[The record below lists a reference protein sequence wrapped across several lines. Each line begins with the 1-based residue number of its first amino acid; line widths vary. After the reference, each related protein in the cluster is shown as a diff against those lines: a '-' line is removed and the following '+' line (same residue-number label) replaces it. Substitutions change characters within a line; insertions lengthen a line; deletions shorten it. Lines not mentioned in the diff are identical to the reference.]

1 MKLRIDGR
9 RNAVATISGAVL
21 LLCSTTLAE
30 ATPPADPGSIWTF
43 QGENDSVSTTPGGS
57 DKDYTSG
64 LRIGW
69 TSGTDQV
76 PEFAKQIAAAVW
88 GEGVTRISFDVS
100 QQIYT
105 PTDTHLVH
113 PDPTDRPVAAYLAGT
128 LSLAQD
134 TDRTRSVLAMSFGM
148 IGPSALGRVV
158 QNGFHELIR
167 DHLNSGWGAQL
178 PDEPQL
184 ELVGERTWRTDAV
197 HLGGLEGDALPSLT
211 AGVGTV
217 RDYVQTGLIL
227 RIGQY
232 LGSDFGVSRI
242 RPGITGGD
250 AFTVGPDELPWYFFV
265 GVDGQA
271 VGRDVFLDG
280 DLLRKS
286 AHVERKPLLGEMEV
300 GIAIIA
306 WHGVRLSYT
315 QTWQTASFKG
325 QTGGLFNFGSLTG
338 SYHF

>member
-1 MKLRIDGR
+1 M
-9 RNAVATISGAVL
+9 VSGAVVFL
-21 LLCSTTLAE
+21 GATTLAH
-30 ATPPADPGSIWTF
+30 AAAPPDPGSIWTF

-69 TSGTDQV
+69 TSGADQV
-76 PEFAKQIAAAVW
+76 PEFARQIATAVW
-88 GEGVTRISFDVS
+88 GDGVTRISFDVS
-100 QQIYT
+100 QQLYT

-113 PDPTDRPVAAYLAGT
+113 PDPTDRPFAAYLAGT
-128 LSLAQD
+128 FSVAQD
-134 TDRTRSVLAMSFGM
+134 KDSSRSVLAMSLGM
-148 IGPSALGRVV
+148 IGPSALGREV
-158 QNGFHELIR
+158 QNGFHALIH
-167 DHLNSGWGAQL
+167 DHLAAGWGAQL

-184 ELVGERTWRTDAV
+184 ELLAERTWRTDPVRA
-197 HLGGLEGDALPSLT
+197 GGLEADALPSLT
-211 AGVGTV
+211 AGAGTV
-217 RDYVQTGLIL
+217 RDYVQTGLVL
-227 RIGQY
+227 RVGQH
-232 LGSDFGVSRI
+232 LDSDFGVSRI

-250 AFTVGPDELPWYFFV
+250 AFSVGPDEMPWYIFA

-286 AHVERKPLLGEMEV
+286 AHVEREPLLGEMEAGV
-300 GIAIIA
+300 AIII

-325 QTGGLFNFGSLTG
+325 QKGGLFNFGSLTG
-338 SYHF
+338 SFHF